1 MVKKIM
7 SGGQT
12 GADRAAL
19 DFAIERS
26 IPHGGWVP
34 KGRKAEDG
42 MVPARYQV
50 TEMATT
56 SYPKRTRRNVLD
68 SDGTVIITLGKAR
81 GGSALTI
88 RAADEFRRPRLHI
101 ELDKTDTD
109 EAAKG
114 LRTWVIENDISVLN
128 IAGPRASEEPG
139 IYGATK
145 EVLEKALHWGAP
157 KV

>member
-1 MVKKIM
+1 MVKKIV

-12 GADRAAL
+12 GVDRAAL

-42 MVPARYQV
+42 VVPARYQV

-68 SDGTVIITLGKAR
+68 SDGTVIITHGKAR

-88 RAADEFRRPRLHI
+88 RAADECGRPRLHI
-101 ELDKTDTD
+101 ELNTTDID
-109 EAAKG
+109 EAARG
-114 LRTWVIENDISVLN
+114 LRTWVRENDIVVLN

-139 IYGATK
+139 IYEAAK
-145 EVLEKALHWGAP
+145 EVLKKALNSGAQ